1 MHYEGDI
8 IRPPSEIDSILLQV
22 TTGCPHNSCTFCGAY
37 QDKSFRIKDEAV
49 IEADILWAAERLRG
63 MRRLF
68 LCDGDCLSLPQHRLV
83 GLLQSIRTHL
93 PWVTRV
99 GTYGS
104 AMSVARKSDEQLA
117 ELRGLGLSFVYMGVE
132 SGDDAVLR
140 RVNKRV
146 TSAQLIE
153 QARRVSAAGMK
164 LNVSVIVGLGGVEG
178 SERHARE
185 TGRVLSAM
193 SPDFIGVLSLMLIPD
208 TPLHEQC
215 ERGEFSMPDAQ
226 GLLRELREMLSATDI
241 RSGIFLTNHASNHL
255 PMRVRLPKD
264 KAAALERLDAA
275 IGGYV
280 PIKSEWMRAL

>member
-22 TTGCPHNSCTFCGAY
+22 ATGCPHNNCTFCGAY
-37 QDKSFRIKDEAV
+37 QDKTFRIKDDAV
-49 IEADILWAAERLRG
+49 IDADILWAAEHLKG

-68 LCDGDCLSLPQHRLV
+68 LCDGDCLALPQHRLV
-83 GLLQSIRTHL
+83 ALLQSIRQHL
-93 PWVTRV
+93 PQVTRV

-104 AMSVARKSDEQLA
+104 AMSIARKTDDELA
-117 ELRGLGLSFVYMGVE
+117 VLRSLGLSFVYMGVE
-132 SGDDAVLR
+132 SGDDDVLR

-146 TSAQLIE
+146 SSAQLIE
-153 QARRVSAAGMK
+153 QAARVTAAGMK
-164 LNVSVIVGLGGVEG
+164 LNVTVIVGLGGVEG
-178 SERHARE
+178 SMRHARE

-193 SPDFIGVLSLMLIPD
+193 SPDFIGVLSLMLLPD
-208 TPLHEQC
+208 TPLHGEYK
-215 ERGEFSMPDAQ
+215 RGEFSMPDAC
-226 GLLRELREMLSATDI
+226 GLLRELRELLACTDI

-264 KAAALERLDAA
+264 KDVALEKLDAA